1 MRRSPPIL
9 VFSARAVV
17 VSRTDPIESR
27 PAAETSI
34 CAGHLV
40 GASRGIVFHGWAVPP
55 TTTPIVPM
63 KSVFRILLY
72 IALFVAAAA
81 CFDRFSV
88 AYKKLPPVGPAELV
102 ADATP
107 TNDPADPATTNT
119 VAGATNLVAPHL
131 VASTNT
137 NDDAPAARPPAKRTA
152 SDPRSGSF
160 MWLGLFVL
168 TLFALGGLAAFD
180 FSRYLGDRAERSMM
194 ASDFLI
200 RKDPDYEAAEEE
212 WTKGNHLDAINL
224 MRGYLQRNPNEQH
237 AAIRIA
243 EIYEKDLGNYLAAA
257 LELEEVLTRR
267 LPREKWGWTAIH
279 LANIYSGKLKQP
291 AKALGVLD
299 RIVKEYPDTGAAKKA
314 RQRLGLPEPVEGE
327 AISEPETEAPSAP
340 ALPSDPPSNLPKG
353 FRTKK

>member
-1 MRRSPPIL
+1 
-9 VFSARAVV
+9 
-17 VSRTDPIESR
+17 
-27 PAAETSI
+27 
-34 CAGHLV
+34 
-40 GASRGIVFHGWAVPP
+40 
-55 TTTPIVPM
+55 M

-72 IALFVAAAA
+72 IVLLVAAAA

-88 AYKKLPPVGPAELV
+88 AYKKLPPVGPAELA
-102 ADATP
+102 ADPTP
-107 TNDPADPATTNT
+107 TNDPADPAATNT
-119 VAGATNLVAPHL
+119 AAGTTNLVATNVVADL
-131 VASTNT
+131 GASTNVAT
-137 NDDAPAARPPAKRTA
+137 NAPSAPPAAKRTA
-152 SDPRSGSF
+152 SDQRSGSF
-160 MWLGLFVL
+160 AWLGLFVL

-194 ASDFLI
+194 ASDFVI

-243 EIYEKDLGNYLAAA
+243 EIYEKDLNNYLAAA
-257 LELEEVLTRR
+257 LELEEVLTKR

-327 AISEPETEAPSAP
+327 EISETETEAPSAP
-340 ALPSDPPSNLPKG
+340 TPPSDPPSNLPKG

>member
-1 MRRSPPIL
+1 
-9 VFSARAVV
+9 
-17 VSRTDPIESR
+17 
-27 PAAETSI
+27 
-34 CAGHLV
+34 
-40 GASRGIVFHGWAVPP
+40 
-55 TTTPIVPM
+55 M

-72 IALFVAAAA
+72 IALLVAAAA

-88 AYKKLPPVGPAELV
+88 AYKKLPSVGPAELA

-107 TNDPADPATTNT
+107 ANDPADPAATNT
-119 VAGATNLVAPHL
+119 AAGTTNLVATNVATNVAANL
-131 VASTNT
+131 VASTNIAA
-137 NDDAPAARPPAKRTA
+137 DAPAARPPAKRTA
-152 SDPRSGSF
+152 SDQRSGSF
-160 MWLGLFVL
+160 AWLGLFVL

-194 ASDFLI
+194 ASDFVV

-257 LELEEVLTRR
+257 LELEEVLTKR

-279 LANIYSGKLKQP
+279 LANIYSGKLNQP
-291 AKALGVLD
+291 QTALELLRRLAAEHPGTEAGGKALKRLA
-299 RIVKEYPDTGAAKKA
+299 RIGSAGADADVGKEG
-314 RQRLGLPEPVEGE
+314 
-327 AISEPETEAPSAP
+327 
-340 ALPSDPPSNLPKG
+340 
-353 FRTKK
+353 

>member
-1 MRRSPPIL
+1 
-9 VFSARAVV
+9 
-17 VSRTDPIESR
+17 
-27 PAAETSI
+27 
-34 CAGHLV
+34 
-40 GASRGIVFHGWAVPP
+40 
-55 TTTPIVPM
+55 M

-72 IALFVAAAA
+72 IALLVAAAA

-88 AYKKLPPVGPAELV
+88 AYKKLPSVGPVELA

-107 TNDPADPATTNT
+107 ANDPADPAATNT
-119 VAGATNLVAPHL
+119 APGATNLVATNAATTL
-131 VASTNT
+131 VASTNVAA
-137 NDDAPAARPPAKRTA
+137 NAPAARPPAKRTA

-160 MWLGLFVL
+160 AWLGLFVL

-180 FSRYLGDRAERSMM
+180 FSSYLGNRAERSMM
-194 ASDFLI
+194 ASDFVI

-243 EIYEKDLGNYLAAA
+243 EIYEKDLNNYLAAA
-257 LELEEVLTRR
+257 LELEEVLTKR

-327 AISEPETEAPSAP
+327 EISEPEAEAPSAP
-340 ALPSDPPSNLPKG
+340 PPPPEPPSNLPKG

>member
-1 MRRSPPIL
+1 
-9 VFSARAVV
+9 
-17 VSRTDPIESR
+17 
-27 PAAETSI
+27 
-34 CAGHLV
+34 
-40 GASRGIVFHGWAVPP
+40 
-55 TTTPIVPM
+55 M

-72 IALFVAAAA
+72 IALLVAAAA

-88 AYKKLPPVGPAELV
+88 AYKKLPSVGPAELA

-107 TNDPADPATTNT
+107 ANDPADPAATNGA
-119 VAGATNLVAPHL
+119 AGATNLVATNVVADL
-131 VASTNT
+131 GASTNVAT
-137 NDDAPAARPPAKRTA
+137 NAPSAPPAAKRTA
-152 SDPRSGSF
+152 SDQRSGSF
-160 MWLGLFVL
+160 AWLGLFVL

-194 ASDFLI
+194 ASDFVI

-243 EIYEKDLGNYLAAA
+243 EIYEKDLNNYLAAA
-257 LELEEVLTRR
+257 LELEEVLTKR

-327 AISEPETEAPSAP
+327 EISETETEAPSAP
-340 ALPSDPPSNLPKG
+340 TPPSDPPSNLPKG